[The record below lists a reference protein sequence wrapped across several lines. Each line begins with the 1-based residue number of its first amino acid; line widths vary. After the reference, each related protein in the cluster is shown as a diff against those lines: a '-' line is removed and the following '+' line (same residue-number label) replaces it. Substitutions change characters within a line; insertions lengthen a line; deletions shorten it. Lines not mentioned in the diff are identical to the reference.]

1 MLTSSPPNTSHEEL
15 WKYIDTTIPTGA
27 WRGPSSI
34 FLITRSSCAFVNW
47 SSQEDLNRAV
57 SFFNGKSLRPW
68 DPRCP
73 RMVCRVRRQDDDLRA
88 GVGAQRGTGMHQD
101 WVKQRQAR
109 SVSPLQPVELPSPAA
124 LEHPTDGDGRG
135 RESTVDAQD
144 GSDTNCKSTDS
155 YTSTN
160 SSFFKRYFPR
170 RVFIL
175 KSMTTVGF
183 EVFGT
188 RLTSGGARGKCRDRA
203 LEDTEAQRADPR
215 YATRNATPLTYQ
227 TRRFGRRQRCS

>member
-1 MLTSSPPNTSHEEL
+1 VEVHRHNDPHRGLARTFVDLSHHEVVVRL
-15 WKYIDTTIPTGA
+15 CQLVVA
-27 WRGPSSI
+27 R
-34 FLITRSSCAFVNW
+34 RSQQGCV
-47 SSQEDLNRAV
+47 L
-57 SFFNGKSLRPW
+57 L
-68 DPRCP
+68 
-73 RMVCRVRRQDDDLRA
+73 
-88 GVGAQRGTGMHQD
+88 
-101 WVKQRQAR
+101 QRQIPPALGSSMPPDGMPRPPPGRRPPCRRWCPAGHRHASGLGQAATAR
-109 SVSPLQPVELPSPAA
+109 SVSPLQPVELPSITSSSIPPSPAA